1 MIKIEKVE
9 NDIDLITIK
18 NDELEVIPSVGDL
31 SYEKILTESSLMVTD
46 YSGVQFDFAYMRK
59 PIVYFH
65 PDVLPPHYD
74 DGIFFYDTMGFGE
87 ICTKSEQLID
97 MLCEYM
103 KTGCAMKEEYRKR
116 ADNFYAQNDH
126 HNCERIYQEIM
137 KFQKQI
143 DIDKLRV

>member
-1 MIKIEKVE
+1 
-9 NDIDLITIK
+9 
-18 NDELEVIPSVGDL
+18 
-31 SYEKILTESSLMVTD
+31 MVTD

-103 KTGCAMKEEYRKR
+103 KTGCVMKEEYRKR

-143 DIDKLRV
+143 DIDKLRVWMIYYEIVSC